1 MDVST
6 EDDALVLPPKIK
18 KTHRIG
24 VVAPALVVVV
34 AFAAWSGYWFYT
46 ADQVQKRVLAEQQAL
61 IKAGYQ
67 ASIDPFAVTGYPYRM
82 YVDLKNVTVVSP
94 SGKGFTA
101 PEIVAEA
108 NAYAL
113 TKWVMVAPKG
123 LTLFRG
129 HPGGVDLGRIAVTG
143 SALRASV
150 SRLGQP
156 VQNVSIQGTDLVL
169 TPSDP
174 THPFVFNRADVFEA
188 YTRANATQPDAAD
201 WLLRIDGAHGEP
213 GSVAGDFSPGQPVTL
228 HAEGTL
234 THASAFKGDISTGLG
249 AWSAVGGQVSG
260 VHMMLKAGDLSLT
273 ATSPA
278 LSADSQSRLSGHL
291 DLEIS
296 GTYKPVDVLAATRLI
311 SAENLALAK
320 PLLDMTL
327 STGGTQKFGFDF
339 KNGGTYIGFLKVSN
353 APILP

>member
-1 MDVST
+1 MGT
-6 EDDALVLPPKIK
+6 EDDSLTLPAKPK

-24 VVAPALVVVV
+24 IVAPTAFVVL
-34 AFAAWSGYWFYT
+34 AFGLWSAYWFYT
-46 ADQVQKRVLAEQQAL
+46 ADQVQKHLLGEQQTL
-61 IKAGYQ
+61 IRAGYQ

-94 SGKGFTA
+94 SGKGFAA

-113 TKWVMVAPKG
+113 TKWVMVAPRG

-129 HPGGVDLGRIAVTG
+129 HPGGVELGRIAVTG

-150 SRLGQP
+150 SSLDKP
-156 VQNVSIQGTDLVL
+156 IQNIAFEGTDLVL

-174 THPFVFNRADVFEA
+174 GHPFVFNHADVFEA
-188 YTRANATQPDAAD
+188 YSRANATQPDAVD
-201 WLLRIDGAHGEP
+201 FLLRVDGARGDA
-213 GSVAGDFSPGQPVTL
+213 GSLAGDLSPGQAVSL
-228 HAEGTL
+228 HAEGTM
-234 THASAFKGDISTGLG
+234 THSSAFKGDISTGTA
-249 AWSAVGGQVSG
+249 AWSAAGGQVSG
-260 VHMMLKAGDLSLT
+260 LHLLLKAGDLSLT

-278 LSADSQSRLSGHL
+278 LTADANARLAGRL
-291 DLEIS
+291 DLDLS
-296 GTYKPVDVLAATRLI
+296 GTYKPVDALAATKLI
-311 SAENLALAK
+311 SPENLALAK

-327 STGGTQKFGFDF
+327 ATGGDQKFGFDF

>member
-1 MDVST
+1 MST
-6 EDDALVLPPKIK
+6 DDDALTLPAKPVK
-18 KTHRIG
+18 KTARIG
-24 VVAPALVVVV
+24 VVAPAAIVAV
-34 AFAAWSGYWFYT
+34 AFAAWSGYWFFT
-46 ADQVQKRVLAEQQAL
+46 ADQVQKRLLAEQQTL

-82 YVDLKNVTVVSP
+82 YVDLKNVAIVSP
-94 SGKGFTA
+94 SGKGFAA

-129 HPGGVDLGRIAVTG
+129 HPDGVELGKINVTG

-156 VQNVSIQGTDLVL
+156 IQNIAFQGTDVVL
-169 TPSDP
+169 TPTDAG
-174 THPFVFNRADVFEA
+174 HPFVFKTADVFEA
-188 YTRANATQPDAAD
+188 YTRANANQADAAD
-201 WLLRIDGAHGEP
+201 WLLRVDGARGDP
-213 GSVAGDFSPGQPVTL
+213 GSLAGDFSPGQPVSL

-234 THASAFKGDISTGLG
+234 SHSSAFKGDMSTGLA
-249 AWSAVGGQVSG
+249 AWTAAGGQVTG
-260 VHMMLKAGDLSLT
+260 LHMMMKAGDLSLT

-278 LSADSQSRLSGHL
+278 LAADGNSRLTGHL
-291 DLEIS
+291 DLELS

-311 SAENLALAK
+311 SPDNLALAK

-327 STGGTQKFGFDF
+327 PVGGNQKFGIDF
-339 KNGGTYIGFLKVSN
+339 KNGGSYIGALKVSN
-353 APILP
+353 APIVP